1 MTLSPVTL
9 DVVRS
14 IAERHVDVGAAPGV
28 SLAIVRDG
36 AVVARVVAGHAD
48 LERSIPTQD
57 EHLFEIGSI
66 SKSFTALAIL
76 SLVDEGRLSLDD
88 EVTTHL
94 PWFEVRSA
102 YAPIT
107 LRHLL
112 DHSSGLVMGADA
124 LPDEASQV
132 WSLRSSDTGS
142 APGTI
147 FHYSNVGFMTLGQVV
162 GAVTGRPCHD
172 VVRDVVLDP
181 VGMTSSVSTVT
192 DDDRLLMAVGYQ
204 PWYEDRAWRPGDPL
218 APATFFEVSAADG
231 NVASTAGDMG
241 RYLAMLL
248 RRGEIDGRRVVSDES
263 WVAMTTPSSPGG
275 EPAPVPSR
283 YALGINV
290 EEIGGRTALT
300 HGGGMV
306 GYSSFLIGELDRRF
320 GVVVLTNA
328 PGDTTAAQWLARAVY
343 DVVRADVEGAPAQP
357 DARPTYVPDPRPEP
371 VVGSDGSVDARLA
384 SYVGHYR
391 SFSPWF
397 THLRVVAREGR
408 LLLVAPNGVE
418 APGTVDLVELS
429 PGVFREGDDPR
440 LPERLTIGPVV
451 DGAALWVE
459 RHECRYTRTF
469 RD

>member
-1 MTLSPVTL
+1 MTLDPGTL
-9 DVVRS
+9 DAVRTL
-14 IAERHVDVGAAPGV
+14 AERHAQAGAAPGV
-28 SLAIVRDG
+28 SLAIVVDG
-36 AVVARVVAGHAD
+36 EVVARVVAGHAD
-48 LERSIPTQD
+48 LERGVATRD

-76 SLVDEGRLSLDD
+76 SLVDEGRILLDD

-94 PWFEVRSA
+94 PWFEVRSE
-102 YAPIT
+102 YDPIT
-107 LRHLL
+107 VRNLL

-132 WSLRSSDTGS
+132 WSLRSTETGS

-147 FHYSNVGFMTLGQVV
+147 FRYSNVGFMTLGQVV
-162 GAVTGRPCHD
+162 AAVAGRPCHE
-172 VVRDVVLDP
+172 VVRDVVLEP
-181 VGMTSSVSTVT
+181 VRMTSSLTTIT
-192 DDDRLLMAVGYQ
+192 DDDRHLMAVGYQ
-204 PWYEDRAWRPGDPL
+204 PWHEDRAWRPGDPV

-290 EEIGGRTALT
+290 EEVHGRTALT

-306 GYSSFLIGELDRRF
+306 GYSSFLIGELERRF

-343 DVVRADVEGAPAQP
+343 DLVRADVEGAPLHELPAYTP
-357 DARPTYVPDPRPEP
+357 EPRPAP
-371 VVGSDGSVDARLA
+371 VAGSDGSVDERLE

-391 SFSPWF
+391 SFTPWF
-397 THLRVVAREGR
+397 THLRIAARDGR
-408 LLLVAPNGVE
+408 LLMVAPNGVE
-418 APGTVDLVELS
+418 APGTVELVELT
-429 PGVFREGDDPR
+429 PGVFREGADPR
-440 LPERLTIGPVV
+440 MPERLTIGPVV
-451 DGAALWVE
+451 DGTAMWVE
-459 RHECRYTRTF
+459 RHDCRYSRTF